1 MRTDMKSETSS
12 APRPSTPAMPALT
25 MTPIATGRT
34 RSWKRSLAWVL
45 SLSSPSRTSPATP
58 SQLFAVTPR
67 GSPGEEAMTDCS
79 ATRSGAVEA
88 FFQ

>member
-1 MRTDMKSETSS
+1 MRTDMKSENSS
-12 APRPSTPAMPALT
+12 AARPRTPATEALT
-25 MTPIATGRT
+25 ITPTATGLT

-45 SLSSPSRTSPATP
+45 SLSSPSRTSSAIP

-79 ATRSGAVEA
+79 ATRNGPVVA